1 MSELNAR
8 ICSLDGAEKVVASL
22 PEALF
27 GRQVHEHLLYLSIKR
42 HLGNQR
48 QGTAK
53 VKSRADVSGGT
64 RKPFR
69 QKGTGR
75 ARQGANNTPL
85 MPGGGRAFGPKP
97 RDYRTELPKQQRR
110 AALASALSQLAAA
123 NAITVLES
131 LSFSEPRTR
140 QMSEV
145 LARLGL
151 TDKRTLLVLEGAD
164 ENVLKSCRNLRN
176 LRTTLAHQ
184 LNPYEVVASEALLV
198 TAGGLERM
206 KEVFVR

>member
-8 ICSLDGAEKVVASL
+8 VYSLDGVEKGVASL

-53 VKSRADVSGGT
+53 VKSRAEVSGGT

-110 AALASALSQLAAA
+110 AALASALSQMAAA
-123 NAITVLES
+123 NAVTVLES
-131 LSFSEPRTR
+131 LSFPEPRTR

-164 ENVLKSCRNLRN
+164 PNVLKSCRNLRN

-184 LNPYEVVASEALLV
+184 LNPYEVLASDALLV

>member
-1 MSELNAR
+1 MSEINAR
-8 ICSLDGAEKVVASL
+8 IRGLDGADKGTASL

-27 GRQVHEHLLYLSIKR
+27 GQQVHEHLLYLSVKR

-48 QGTAK
+48 QGNAK
-53 VKSRADVSGGT
+53 VKNRAEVSGGT

-97 RDYRTELPKQQRR
+97 RSYRTELPKKQRR

-123 NAITVLES
+123 EAVTVIDS
-131 LSFSEPRTR
+131 LSFTEPKTR
-140 QMSEV
+140 RMAEV
-145 LARLGL
+145 LRTLGL
-151 TDKRTLLVLEGAD
+151 ADKRTLLVLEQA
-164 ENVLKSCRNLRN
+164 EPNLLKSCRNLPN

-184 LNPYEVVASEALLV
+184 VNAYELLDSDALLV
-198 TAGGLERM
+198 TAAGLERM
-206 KEVFVR
+206 KEVFVK

>member
-8 ICSLDGAEKVVASL
+8 VCGLDGTDKGTTSL

-27 GRQVHEHLLYLSIKR
+27 GRQVHEHLLYLSVKR

-53 VKSRADVSGGT
+53 VKSRAEVSGGT

-85 MPGGGRAFGPKP
+85 MPGGGRAFGPVP
-97 RDYRTELPKQQRR
+97 RDYRTALPKKQRR
-110 AALASALSQLAAA
+110 AALASALSQMAAA
-123 NAITVLES
+123 QAVTVLES
-131 LSFSEPRTR
+131 LSFDAPKTR
-140 QMSEV
+140 QMVEV
-145 LARLGL
+145 LGRLGL
-151 TDKRTLLVLEGAD
+151 GEKRTLLVVERAD
-164 ENVLKSCRNLRN
+164 ENLLKSCRNLRN
-176 LRTTLAHQ
+176 LRTMLAHQ
-184 LNPYEVVASEALLV
+184 LNPYEVLTSDALLV
-198 TAGGLERM
+198 TAGALERM
-206 KEVFVR
+206 KEVFGQ

>member
-1 MSELNAR
+1 MSELHAR
-8 ICSLDGAEKVVASL
+8 ILGLDGAEKGTASL

-27 GRQVHEHLLYLSIKR
+27 GRQVHEHLLYLSVKR

-48 QGTAK
+48 QGNAK
-53 VKSRADVSGGT
+53 VKNRSEVSGGT

-97 RDYRTELPKQQRR
+97 RSYRTELPRKQRR

-123 NAITVLES
+123 DAVTVIDS
-131 LSFSEPRTR
+131 LAVDAPKTKI
-140 QMSEV
+140 V
-145 LARLGL
+145 ADLLKALGL
-151 TDKRTLLVLEGAD
+151 ADKRTLLVLDGA
-164 ENVLKSCRNLRN
+164 EPNLLKSCRNLPR
-176 LRTTLAHQ
+176 LRTTQAHQ
-184 LNPYEVVASEALLV
+184 LNAYDLLDRDALLV
-198 TAGGLERM
+198 TAAGLERI
-206 KEVFVR
+206 KEVFAR

>member
-1 MSELNAR
+1 MSEINAR
-8 ICSLDGAEKVVASL
+8 VCGLDGADKGTTSL

-27 GRQVHEHLLYLSIKR
+27 GQQVHEHLLYLSVKR

-48 QGTAK
+48 QGNAK
-53 VKSRADVSGGT
+53 VKSRAEVSGGT

-97 RDYRTELPKQQRR
+97 RDYRTALPKKQRR

-123 NAITVLES
+123 NAVTVLES
-131 LSFSEPRTR
+131 LSFDQPKTR
-140 QMSEV
+140 QMVEV
-145 LARLGL
+145 LERLGL
-151 TDKRTLLVLEGAD
+151 SDKRTLLVVERAD
-164 ENVLKSCRNLRN
+164 ENLLKSVRNLRN
-176 LRTTLAHQ
+176 LRMTLAHQ
-184 LNPYEVVASEALLV
+184 LHPYELLNSDVMLV

-206 KEVFVR
+206 KEVFVK